1 MNKYLAKI
9 YFEICKERRH
19 KMNGENKKA
28 DYKSRLTKEQIFTIP
43 NMLSFLRLALI
54 PLIVFFYHRDNH
66 IAALIVIIISS
77 ATDIIDGFIA
87 RKFNM
92 ITDFG
97 KMIDPVADKLTQ
109 LAIIICLVG
118 EFPMMLLPLCIMPI
132 KELVSFILRLRLFE
146 VADAV
151 EGAAW
156 HGKANTV
163 ILYLVICLHVLLW
176 DAINPVLST
185 ALIIFSASFM
195 IFSFIMYTVSCVRL
209 IASAKRTDA
218 KGKGE
223 LQ

>member
-1 MNKYLAKI
+1 MNK
-9 YFEICKERRH
+9 ET
-19 KMNGENKKA
+19 KKA

-43 NMLSFLRLALI
+43 NILSFIRLALI
-54 PLIVFFYHRDNH
+54 PLIVFFYVRDNH
-66 IAALIVIIISS
+66 IAALIVILISS

-109 LAIIICLVG
+109 IAIIICLVG
-118 EFPMMLLPLCIMPI
+118 EFPMMLIPLCIMPI
-132 KELVSFILRLRLFE
+132 KEIISFIIRLKLFK

-151 EGAAW
+151 EGAVW

-163 ILYLVICLHVLLW
+163 ILYAVICLHVLLW

-185 ALIIFSASFM
+185 ALILFSASFM
-195 IFSFIMYTVSCVRL
+195 IFSFTMYTVSCVKL
-209 IASAKRTDA
+209 IASAKKESA
-218 KGKGE
+218 EQEKE
-223 LQ
+223 LL